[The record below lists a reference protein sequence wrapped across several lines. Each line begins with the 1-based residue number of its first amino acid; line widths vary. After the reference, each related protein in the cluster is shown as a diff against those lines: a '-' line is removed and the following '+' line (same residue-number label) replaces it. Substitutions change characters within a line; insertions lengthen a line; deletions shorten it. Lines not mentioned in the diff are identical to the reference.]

1 MFYAHALLSKR
12 VPLAKVWLAAHWEKK
27 LTKDQVFKCNIQ
39 KTIGKIISQK
49 VKFALRTSGHL
60 LLGVVRIYK
69 RMVKYL
75 LEDCSEAIVKMNK
88 TFSPEFL
95 SLPKGELEASYTAI
109 TFEEEFYDFDTD
121 NINTIDASE
130 HFTPNQSRP
139 EEITL
144 KEDYG
149 KVLPLEAQNFGEGSQ
164 IRRGQSFVEGNT
176 LLSCSV
182 PLSEHSTG
190 NLTGEKSLMCNNRD
204 GFGDEGASETMTA
217 KPDYSDGAC
226 FNSDDIC
233 FPEIEKKDAT
243 TLTTKQE
250 RFILHPIGISGTSE
264 KRKRKKRRLLI
275 DPVKELS
282 NQSMFEQLISIEDT
296 LKPIEFAPPTRK
308 LMLLKERDQASTLL
322 STPSQYL
329 VSDKL
334 KKEFGSEDFGI
345 PQSFHPQG
353 VDPGGLLTESAAG
366 GALDHRACAV
376 AAMME
381 LVGYQSEGL
390 GVGSYPCDGRTKS
403 PGTLKSARNLEA
415 CDYSTKES
423 LS

>member
-1 MFYAHALLSKR
+1 MFYAHALLSKHA
-12 VPLAKVWLAAHWEKK
+12 PLAKVWLAAHWEKK

-39 KTIGKIISQK
+39 KTTGKIISQK

-69 RMVKYL
+69 RKVKYL
-75 LEDCSEAIVKMNK
+75 LEDCSEAIVKMNM
-88 TFSPEFL
+88 TFCPGLIDL
-95 SLPKGELEASYTAI
+95 SKGELEASYSAI

-190 NLTGEKSLMCNNRD
+190 NLTGEKSLMCNNGD
-204 GFGDEGASETMTA
+204 GFGDEGASETMTNFLWKENENCLLEDMPLEGKPPLTPDSHHSTLI

-233 FPEIEKKDAT
+233 FPEIENKDAT
-243 TLTTKQE
+243 TLTAKQE

-296 LKPIEFAPPTRK
+296 LKPIEFAPPTLK
-308 LMLLKERDQASTLL
+308 LMLLKERDKASTLL

-334 KKEFGSEDFGI
+334 KKVTEQIYGHS
-345 PQSFHPQG
+345 
-353 VDPGGLLTESAAG
+353 LL
-366 GALDHRACAV
+366 
-376 AAMME
+376 
-381 LVGYQSEGL
+381 
-390 GVGSYPCDGRTKS
+390 
-403 PGTLKSARNLEA
+403 
-415 CDYSTKES
+415 
-423 LS
+423 